1 LVDLAN
7 TGSSK
12 EVIKFLA
19 VGLGYLV
26 ITLLITYLF
35 KSYHNTLVYRY
46 MLAFKDSVYM
56 SALSSRYNEGV
67 DSGEYINALTN
78 DSMQIEMMYVNSC
91 LAAPQQFFAF
101 LTGTCAAIVIH
112 PLLFGLIFI
121 FGVLSALFMKARSSV
136 MMKTTK
142 ALSQDNAAYSKALK
156 AHLDA
161 NLLLRMEHLTD
172 WSRTFIFSVTDKALC
187 SHRLQKQVMNTTM
200 ITVMSL
206 GLLSTLIVMGTS
218 SLLAIYGLV
227 SVGSVIA
234 SGHLIG
240 RITSPIGE
248 MGRLYT
254 QYKAGKALRN
264 KIKNKFTLSDTAEKN
279 DNALSYST
287 DIDIERITVS
297 ALNFWIAE
305 KHILKNI
312 TMQFD
317 DRKKY
322 AIVGQAGSGKST
334 LLKLIAGIFDSH
346 AQIEYNGKHLKQQEI
361 FDNICYIPQNITILE
376 ETLKNNII
384 LNEKN
389 KACDDLIE
397 KIGLHDL
404 AEKRK
409 INGNI
414 IDSTVSGGEK
424 QKIAMAR
431 ALLKDRSV
439 FLFDEFNSGLD
450 NYSIKHIENML
461 MTQTD
466 KLIIFI
472 THRLNLETLKKCD
485 EIIYMRDGEIIEH
498 GSFQSLV
505 TNEHSAFKHYYES
518 DAHDHV

>member
-1 LVDLAN
+1 
-7 TGSSK
+7 
-12 EVIKFLA
+12 
-19 VGLGYLV
+19 
-26 ITLLITYLF
+26 
-35 KSYHNTLVYRY
+35 
-46 MLAFKDSVYM
+46 
-56 SALSSRYNEGV
+56 
-67 DSGEYINALTN
+67 
-78 DSMQIEMMYVNSC
+78 
-91 LAAPQQFFAF
+91 
-101 LTGTCAAIVIH
+101 
-112 PLLFGLIFI
+112 
-121 FGVLSALFMKARSSV
+121 
-136 MMKTTK
+136 
-142 ALSQDNAAYSKALK
+142 
-156 AHLDA
+156 
-161 NLLLRMEHLTD
+161 
-172 WSRTFIFSVTDKALC
+172 
-187 SHRLQKQVMNTTM
+187 
-200 ITVMSL
+200 
-206 GLLSTLIVMGTS
+206 
-218 SLLAIYGLV
+218 
-227 SVGSVIA
+227 
-234 SGHLIG
+234 
-240 RITSPIGE
+240 
-248 MGRLYT
+248 
-254 QYKAGKALRN
+254 
-264 KIKNKFTLSDTAEKN
+264 
-279 DNALSYST
+279 
-287 DIDIERITVS
+287 
-297 ALNFWIAE
+297 
-305 KHILKNI
+305 
-312 TMQFD
+312 MQFD

-384 LNEKN
+384 LNKKN